1 MRIHFFTAP
10 FLMGSGHGKERAMEA
25 TLFPLPV
32 FSYEVQCILEVFDI
46 VSGDRHFFFGVM
58 GERQEKGAIVLVL
71 DLMDHGKIYD
81 VALVRAEE
89 AQGGEERLDVAE
101 RHLRLND
108 PSRRI
113 EESAV

>member
-1 MRIHFFTAP
+1 MQR
-10 FLMGSGHGKERAMEA
+10 
-25 TLFPLPV
+25 
-32 FSYEVQCILEVFDI
+32 ILEIFDI
-46 VSGDRHFFFGVM
+46 VSGHRHLFFGEM
-58 GERQEKGAIVLVL
+58 IQRQEECAIVLVL
-71 DLMDHGKIYD
+71 DLMDHGKVHD

-101 RHLRLND
+101 RHLRLDD